1 MRKFGSRA
9 QSSSAAS
16 PRRPPPRPAPDAGSL
31 HAAALTY
38 LSRFAATESG
48 LTQVLRRKV
57 DRWARAAE
65 GEGETIAAQ
74 ASLARDAIAG
84 IVVRLVEAGAVSD
97 AAFAVSRARSLS
109 RAGRS
114 RRAIGAHLASRGV
127 SGTLA
132 SESLP
137 QDSRS
142 ELAAALIHAR
152 KRRMGAW
159 RTRAVQPETAHR
171 ELASM
176 ARAGFSHGVA
186 ALALRTDLDEAEA
199 LIAAFRADL

>member
-109 RAGRS
+109 RAGRGLPRNTTRCPACS
-114 RRAIGAHLASRGV
+114 RIEAHMLPICDDGSFASTLPRQAT
-127 SGTLA
+127 SG
-132 SESLP
+132 S
-137 QDSRS
+137 
-142 ELAAALIHAR
+142 
-152 KRRMGAW
+152 KVG
-159 RTRAVQPETAHR
+159 TA
-171 ELASM
+171 
-176 ARAGFSHGVA
+176 
-186 ALALRTDLDEAEA
+186 
-199 LIAAFRADL
+199 